1 MAVLSDYKCDKHG
14 YFESRKA
21 ACPMKGCDAEV
32 YVVFL
37 QAPGMVSDKTKST
50 DKRVKQLAI
59 DFDMSNI
66 KSTREGENQAGYF
79 KRNNKFT
86 EKEHAEAEKM
96 VAEKR
101 RAKRGRSEPIIE
113 QPREPQLRDSVRWG
127 GQGVGMDMKT
137 VLSGAYSKPIGP
149 QLGAEPELTSF
160 APKNAG
166 INSGPVINPKATL
179 QDPEN
184 LKIKV
189 KK

>member
-50 DKRVKQLAI
+50 DKRVKQLAV

-101 RAKRGRSEPIIE
+101 RAKRGTKEPIIE
-113 QPREPQLRDSVRWG
+113 QPREQRPGDAVVWG
-127 GQGVGMDMKT
+127 GEKMGMDMKSILGGRYSAP
-137 VLSGAYSKPIGP
+137 VGAK
-149 QLGAEPELTSF
+149 LGVEPEVTSF
-160 APKNAG
+160 APKQAG
-166 INSGPVINPKATL
+166 IQSGPRIDPAATL
-179 QDPEN
+179 RDPDN
-184 LKIKV
+184 LKV
-189 KK
+189 KI